1 MPKGM
6 CYEVFWYACSFY
18 FFFRWK
24 IKYECLVCALM
35 SKTYTICTVIRSIK
49 IEYLEAKDSKKIHR
63 DIWEIREP
71 WNVLE
76 MGILYEALCGSDSVC
91 KGSNPFTAAKTKRLK
106 SQRFQPFFL
115 CFLYHYFFTFFVRE
129 GFIYC

>member
-1 MPKGM
+1 
-6 CYEVFWYACSFY
+6 
-18 FFFRWK
+18 
-24 IKYECLVCALM
+24 M

-76 MGILYEALCGSDSVC
+76 MGIPYEALRDSDSV
-91 KGSNPFTAAKTKRLK
+91 
-106 SQRFQPFFL
+106 
-115 CFLYHYFFTFFVRE
+115 
-129 GFIYC
+129 I